1 MGRIDSNKFLSWEQV
16 YDQRMGVPLSSSS
29 LIDQQKKD
37 AGSVISFSYPRSR
50 SALIEWLRM
59 LTVAG
64 IIGAL
69 YAWRGGPSLLFLLIV
84 IGIIMLGGLVL
95 QLSGPRTIKLVR
107 AITPARP
114 MAGNTLHVKVQLSF
128 SSRLPLPW
136 MTIADY
142 WGDSHH
148 QKLLFPGFRRSFSYT
163 YTIENI
169 SRGHH
174 HLLGCRVTWGD
185 FPGWFTGRSEPDG
198 GQSFKVLPAP
208 LYFGGTVPD
217 SGFMTG
223 DTMYSRR
230 GRSSSDEALESR
242 DYEPGDPLSRIH
254 WKNSARTG
262 ALQSKVPER
271 EKARMTCIVLAN
283 DPHSYEVPTDA
294 LMPRGSRDDL
304 PPTFEKAV
312 STAMGLMLFAE
323 RSGAYVQLFSGG
335 WPEGM
340 ARHEGLGKIPG
351 RVLDILTEISPD
363 GTRNLS
369 QLLEDASR
377 GWIPGMTVAIITGR
391 LEAESAKVIAKFLVQ
406 GVKVELYYAW
416 DQPAPMHEEAK
427 VLETRQPVKG
437 TIGDSLA
444 RLGARMSCLDDAFPA
459 FRFREVEY
467 HESSG
472 KPTLR

>member
-1 MGRIDSNKFLSWEQV
+1 
-16 YDQRMGVPLSSSS
+16 
-29 LIDQQKKD
+29 
-37 AGSVISFSYPRSR
+37 
-50 SALIEWLRM
+50 
-59 LTVAG
+59 
-64 IIGAL
+64 
-69 YAWRGGPSLLFLLIV
+69 
-84 IGIIMLGGLVL
+84 MLGGLLL

-107 AITPARP
+107 TIAPARP
-114 MAGNTLHVKVQLSF
+114 MAGNTLQVKVQLSF
-128 SSRLPLPW
+128 SSRLLLPW

-163 YTIENI
+163 YTLENMP
-169 SRGHH
+169 RGIH
-174 HLLGCRVTWGD
+174 HLLGCRITWGD
-185 FPGWFTGRSEPDG
+185 LPGWFTGRTEMDG

-217 SGFMTG
+217 SSFITG
-223 DTMYSRR
+223 DMMYSRR
-230 GRSSSDEALESR
+230 GRSSSEEALESR
-242 DYEPGDPLSRIH
+242 NYEPGDPLSRIN
-254 WKNSARTG
+254 WKNSARMG
-262 ALQSKVPER
+262 SLQSKVPER

-283 DPHSYEVPTDA
+283 DLPSYEVPSNA
-294 LMPRGSRDDL
+294 FKPRGNRDES
-304 PPTFEKAV
+304 PTAFEKAV

-323 RSGAYVQLFSGG
+323 RSDAYIQLFSGG

-377 GWIPGMTVAIITGR
+377 GWIPGMTVAVITGR
-391 LEAESAKVIAKFLVQ
+391 LEEESAKVMAKFLMQ

-416 DQPAPMHEEAK
+416 DGPAPIRG
-427 VLETRQPVKG
+427 ETKEKEICQPVR
-437 TIGDSLA
+437 TVGDSLA
-444 RLGARMSCLDDAFPA
+444 RLGARMFCLDDALPA
-459 FRFREVEY
+459 YRFREVEY